1 MATGLTCYLCHKA
14 IDGPEGA
21 IHPAGGFGWR
31 HLNCDP
37 QVFVQELPV
46 ESPGDETARF
56 TKTKSGDVELTTY
69 GQLIAAREQA
79 DLANQRA
86 AAAKGGSK

>member
-1 MATGLTCYLCHKA
+1 MAPALKCYLCEKA

-37 QVFVQELPV
+37 QEFVQALPV
-46 ESPGDETARF
+46 TSSGDADARYQE
-56 TKTKSGDVELTTY
+56 TKSGDVELTTY
-69 GQLIAAREQA
+69 GGLIAAREA
-79 DLANQRA
+79 RDLAA
-86 AAAKGGSK
+86 ARTAASTKGA